1 MELSSNAIIS
11 GRYRAERRLGSGAM
25 GEVWTGVHVGV
36 GVKVALK
43 RLLPAGSN
51 HHESLARFK
60 REAYL
65 LGRVRSDYVA
75 RVLDFVDDPT
85 YGLVLVM
92 ELVEGASL
100 YELLN
105 QRRFTVEE
113 AIDLGCDILNGLTD
127 LHEAQIVHRD
137 LKPGNIIVEQR
148 TRGRQRAR
156 LVDFGMSRVMQG
168 GGDDEEE
175 MTGIT
180 RADVALGTLEYMAP
194 EQMLNSRGVTG
205 SADLYAVGVI
215 LYRAVAGHHAYRS
228 ESDGGL
234 VRAKL
239 TQDAQPLPTGRND
252 ATATGYAAVVAR
264 ALRRKPAERYAAAEE
279 MLHDLEALR
288 DSRRPGTANF
298 DEASTSSLGVS
309 VEYSQGA
316 SPMDEGPVRNP
327 APARL
332 GQEASPAPIALVRNS
347 QPPPN
352 ARHMQTMQLPAM
364 RASKMSSS
372 KSLIGWVL
380 LAMIGGI
387 AVGVVGVMVMRSAG
401 VAVLGFGAPGK

>member
-105 QRRFTVEE
+105 QRRFTIEE

-239 TQDAQPLPTGRND
+239 TQDAQALPTGRTD
-252 ATATGYAAVVAR
+252 AIANGYAAVVAR

-288 DSRRPGTANF
+288 DSRRPAPSF
-298 DEASTSSLGVS
+298 SEASTSSLGVT

-316 SPMDEGPVRNP
+316 VPMPEDGYPVAPIGTAQANP
-327 APARL
+327 API
-332 GQEASPAPIALVRNS
+332 PLVRNS
-347 QPPPN
+347 QPPANSTSP
-352 ARHMQTMQLPAM
+352 RHMQTMQLPAM
-364 RASKMSSS
+364 RSSRMSSS

-401 VAVLGFGAPGK
+401 VAVLGFGATNK